1 MNNVASET
9 ISLNVDY
16 IRARVSGL
24 LGDIQERSAEIEAA
38 RRLPADLVT
47 ALKRAG
53 VFRMP
58 VPRSWGG
65 PEMTPREQVDIIEL
79 LSAADPSV
87 GWCVMIGSD
96 AGYYSAFLTTRSADR
111 CGPT

>member
-38 RRLPADLVT
+38 RRLPTDLVT

-58 VPRSWGG
+58 VALRRKLGDSNPGSPRVTG
-65 PEMTPREQVDIIEL
+65 Q
-79 LSAADPSV
+79 
-87 GWCVMIGSD
+87 
-96 AGYYSAFLTTRSADR
+96 
-111 CGPT
+111 